1 VIPPP
6 RRLACFIVILG
17 ATLPLYA
24 MPVVRVA
31 MLALTQEHYSHLLIA
46 PLITLTF
53 FVRERHRIFART
65 ETSPFIAVLT
75 AALGAGLYAAGL
87 HYRPVISENDR
98 LAVLILSAVIIW
110 IGAFVLCFG
119 IGALKRGRFPAA
131 MLLLMV
137 PLPDAALRQLI
148 VWLQFGTAEVTDIMF
163 QLTGVAFMRSGL
175 EFELPGLIIEIAE
188 ECSGI
193 RSSVALVLTTLLAE
207 HIFLRSAWSKLTL
220 LGVVVPLLVVKN
232 AVRIVTLSW
241 LSIYVDPAFL
251 TGQLHRNGGAVFFLA
266 ALILL
271 GIVLVSLQRVER
283 TYGAGLSA

>member
-6 RRLACFIVILG
+6 RRLACFGVILG
-17 ATLPLYA
+17 ATLLLYA
-24 MPVVRVA
+24 MPVARVA

-46 PLITLTF
+46 PLIAVTF
-53 FVRERHRIFART
+53 IVRERQRIFAGT
-65 ETSPFIAVLT
+65 ENSPFIALLI

-87 HYRPVISENDR
+87 HYRPVITENDR
-98 LAVLILSAVIIW
+98 LALLILSAVIIW

-137 PLPDAALRQLI
+137 PLPDAARRQLI
-148 VWLQFGTAEVTDIMF
+148 VWLQFGTAEVTDVMF

-193 RSSVALVLTTLLAE
+193 RSSVALVLTTLLAG
-207 HIFLRSAWSKLTL
+207 HIFLRSAWAKLML
-220 LGVVVPLLVVKN
+220 LGVAVPLLVVKD
-232 AVRIVTLSW
+232 AIRIVTLSW

-266 ALILL
+266 ALMLL
-271 GIVLVSLQRVER
+271 GVVLVSLQRVER